1 MPTVELEITDSA
13 QTALEQLLADR
24 KAEYVRLSAGQACGC
39 GRIGYQMHWEEAKD
53 SDDVVVPT
61 RGLDLVIGLDS
72 VEYLNG
78 GRIDYRREDMQEGF
92 IIENPTIPSGCSCGS
107 H

>member
-1 MPTVELEITDSA
+1 MPTVQLEITDSA
-13 QTALEQLLADR
+13 QTALEELLSNR

-39 GRIGYQMHWEEAKD
+39 GRIGYQMQWEESKENN
-53 SDDVVVPT
+53 DVVVPT
-61 RGLDLVIGLDS
+61 RGMDLVISPDS

-78 GRIDYRREDMQEGF
+78 GRIDYRHEDMQEGF
-92 IIENPTIPSGCSCGS
+92 IIENPSIPSGCSCGS

>member
-13 QTALEQLLADR
+13 QAALEQLLADR

-39 GRIGYQMHWEEAKD
+39 GRIGYQMHWEEAKA
-53 SDDVVVPT
+53 SEDVVVPT

-72 VEYLNG
+72 IEYLNG
-78 GRIDYRREDMQEGF
+78 GRIDYRREDMHARWLVK
-92 IIENPTIPSGCSCGS
+92 NGS
-107 H
+107 HSSCATSKTL